1 VYSLQRFWAGDSQG
15 AAYTLAPRIE
25 TLVREMLR
33 SVDQGIYKL
42 QQTHKPGQFPGLGA
56 MLDLLSTSYTVSP
69 SRLRFLKAALT
80 NPVALNIRN
89 RLAHEVTDCGDLA
102 SPALLIHIALSVTML
117 RPLPKPNDATQA
129 NNNPPPKDADPTP

>member
-1 VYSLQRFWAGDSQG
+1 
-15 AAYTLAPRIE
+15 
-25 TLVREMLR
+25 
-33 SVDQGIYKL
+33 
-42 QQTHKPGQFPGLGA
+42 

-89 RLAHEVTDCGDLA
+89 RLAHGVTDCGDLA
-102 SPALLIHIALSVTML
+102 SAALLIHIALSVTML

-129 NNNPPPKDADPTP
+129 NNNPSPKDADPTP